1 MLPLSPIQDVVAPL
15 PSAEPRVDN
24 AAAGAG
30 EVDFE
35 GVLRAAVDRVNAADL
50 RASQQV
56 EALAAGATDDI
67 HGTMIAVKEAE
78 IGVKLVGSIRTKL
91 LDAFQALL
99 ANGHTIIIVEHNMDV
114 IKCADWVIDLGPEGG
129 EKGGN
134 IVFEGKPEELA
145 MRKDLH
151 TGRFLA
157 EHIK

>member
-91 LDAFQALL
+91 LDAF
-99 ANGHTIIIVEHNMDV
+99 HEI
-114 IKCADWVIDLGPEGG
+114 W
-129 EKGGN
+129 
-134 IVFEGKPEELA
+134 
-145 MRKDLH
+145 R
-151 TGRFLA
+151 TGV
-157 EHIK
+157 